1 MRKILERTFNSL
13 NVRGFRF
20 MWLGDLTLST
30 AEFMEIVILSWYVLG
45 QTESPLVLGIFAALR
60 FTGTVVAPL
69 FGVIVDR
76 LGRRNIYIFARVSF
90 LILSCSVLILTFF
103 NLLSVLAVLIVA
115 ALVGFSRS
123 LDMIVRQS
131 VLPVIVSTSQLQ
143 NGVALMRTG
152 RDLTQIVGPVMG
164 GVLLELIGIGKSY
177 LFIIALHLFSLMF
190 VFLIP
195 GVPNIATKTTQSIIE
210 NLKGGF
216 SYVKGNPFL
225 FGLLAVAFIVNL
237 TAYPLNNTLL
247 AVIARQVMNIDAAGL
262 GWLMGTY
269 SAGGLLGS
277 IIIGYFST
285 MERAGR
291 AMILGSILWHIG
303 ILVMAYMQWF
313 AISLPVLFFVGISQS
328 FAMVTMAMMLL
339 KYTSEE
345 MRGRVL
351 GLRQLAVYGLPVG
364 VLISGFVAENAGA
377 SLALIFNGVLGLFIL
392 LLAILK
398 WPEMLN
404 KR

>member
-103 NLLSVLAVLIVA
+103 NLLSVLVVLIVA
-115 ALVGFSRS
+115 GLVGFSRS

-392 LLAILK
+392 VFAILK

>member
-30 AEFMEIVILSWYVLG
+30 AEFMEIVILSWYILG

-115 ALVGFSRS
+115 GLVGFSRS

-225 FGLLAVAFIVNL
+225 FGLLTVAFIVNL

-269 SAGGLLGS
+269 SAGGLVGS

-291 AMILGSILWHIG
+291 AMIVGSILWHIG

-364 VLISGFVAENAGA
+364 VLISGFVAENVGA

-392 LLAILK
+392 VFAILK

>member
-152 RDLTQIVGPVMG
+152 RDFTQIVGPVMG

-291 AMILGSILWHIG
+291 AMIVGSILWHIG

-392 LLAILK
+392 VFAILK

>member
-13 NVRGFRF
+13 NVRGVRF

-30 AEFMEIVILSWYVLG
+30 AEFMEIVILSWYILG

-115 ALVGFSRS
+115 GLVGFSRS

-190 VFLIP
+190 VI
-195 GVPNIATKTTQSIIE
+195 
-210 NLKGGF
+210 
-216 SYVKGNPFL
+216 SY
-225 FGLLAVAFIVNL
+225 
-237 TAYPLNNTLL
+237 
-247 AVIARQVMNIDAAGL
+247 
-262 GWLMGTY
+262 
-269 SAGGLLGS
+269 S
-277 IIIGYFST
+277 
-285 MERAGR
+285 
-291 AMILGSILWHIG
+291 
-303 ILVMAYMQWF
+303 
-313 AISLPVLFFVGISQS
+313 
-328 FAMVTMAMMLL
+328 
-339 KYTSEE
+339 TSE
-345 MRGRVL
+345 
-351 GLRQLAVYGLPVG
+351 
-364 VLISGFVAENAGA
+364 
-377 SLALIFNGVLGLFIL
+377 
-392 LLAILK
+392 
-398 WPEMLN
+398 
-404 KR
+404 

>member
-1 MRKILERTFNSL
+1 
-13 NVRGFRF
+13 
-20 MWLGDLTLST
+20 
-30 AEFMEIVILSWYVLG
+30 
-45 QTESPLVLGIFAALR
+45 
-60 FTGTVVAPL
+60 
-69 FGVIVDR
+69 
-76 LGRRNIYIFARVSF
+76 
-90 LILSCSVLILTFF
+90 
-103 NLLSVLAVLIVA
+103 
-115 ALVGFSRS
+115 
-123 LDMIVRQS
+123 MIVRQS

-225 FGLLAVAFIVNL
+225 FGLLTVAFIVNL

-269 SAGGLLGS
+269 SAGGLVGS

-291 AMILGSILWHIG
+291 AMIVGSILWHIG

-364 VLISGFVAENAGA
+364 VLISGFVAENVGA

-392 LLAILK
+392 VFAILK

>member
-377 SLALIFNGVLGLFIL
+377 SLALIFNGVLGLVIL
-392 LLAILK
+392 LFAILK

>member
-60 FTGTVVAPL
+60 CTGTVVAPL

-291 AMILGSILWHIG
+291 AMIVGSILWHIG

-392 LLAILK
+392 VFAILK

>member
-291 AMILGSILWHIG
+291 AMIVGSILWHIG

-392 LLAILK
+392 LFAILK

>member
-152 RDLTQIVGPVMG
+152 RDFTQIVGPVMG

-247 AVIARQVMNIDAAGL
+247 AVIARQVMNIDAAVL

-291 AMILGSILWHIG
+291 AMIVGSILWHIG

-392 LLAILK
+392 VFAILK

>member
-30 AEFMEIVILSWYVLG
+30 AEFMEIVILSWYILG

-115 ALVGFSRS
+115 GLVGFSRS

-225 FGLLAVAFIVNL
+225 FGLLTVAFIVNL

-269 SAGGLLGS
+269 SAGGLVGS

-291 AMILGSILWHIG
+291 AMIVGSILWHIG

-364 VLISGFVAENAGA
+364 VLISGFVAENVGA

-392 LLAILK
+392 VFAILK

-404 KR
+404 

>member
-30 AEFMEIVILSWYVLG
+30 AEFMEIVILSWYILG

-115 ALVGFSRS
+115 GLVGFSRS

-177 LFIIALHLFSLMF
+177 LFIIALHLFSLRF

-195 GVPNIATKTTQSIIE
+195 GVPNSATKTTQSIIE
-210 NLKGGF
+210 NLKGRS

-225 FGLLAVAFIVNL
+225 FGLLTVAFIVNL

-269 SAGGLLGS
+269 SAGGLVGS

-291 AMILGSILWHIG
+291 AMIVGSILWHIG

-364 VLISGFVAENAGA
+364 VLISGFVAENVGA

-392 LLAILK
+392 VFAILK

>member
-45 QTESPLVLGIFAALR
+45 QTESPLVLGILAALR

-195 GVPNIATKTTQSIIE
+195 GVPNIATKTTQLIIE

-291 AMILGSILWHIG
+291 AMIVGSILWHIG

-392 LLAILK
+392 VFAILK

>member
-115 ALVGFSRS
+115 GLVGFSRS

-291 AMILGSILWHIG
+291 AMIVGSILWHIG

-392 LLAILK
+392 VFAILK

>member
-1 MRKILERTFNSL
+1 
-13 NVRGFRF
+13 

-103 NLLSVLAVLIVA
+103 NLLSVLVVLIVA
-115 ALVGFSRS
+115 GLVGFSRS

-392 LLAILK
+392 VFAILK

>member
-291 AMILGSILWHIG
+291 AMIVGSILWHIG

-392 LLAILK
+392 VFAILK